1 MSKMYSFGIGIGT
14 KNNAGEWLEV
24 FYPLP
29 LLNPDPQVV
38 AILFST
44 LGSNQT
50 DLEPSNDQ
58 LSALESAL
66 ITCGY
71 SELAETVA
79 QLKTCLLY
87 TSPSPRDRTRSRM
100 PSSA

>member
-1 MSKMYSFGIGIGT
+1 MSKIYSFGIGIGT

-29 LLNPDPQVV
+29 LLNPDPEL
-38 AILFST
+38 AALLFGA

-50 DLEPSNDQ
+50 DLEPSTDQ

-71 SELAETVA
+71 SELAENVAHLKTSSKPIVASVA
-79 QLKTCLLY
+79 Q
-87 TSPSPRDRTRSRM
+87 
-100 PSSA
+100 